1 MLNAY
6 QFQLVKTFE
15 ECGVNFIV
23 IGGMALWFHTGQQT
37 RDLDLW
43 VPVGG
48 RNKDR
53 LADGLY
59 EWNKRCG
66 QSSRPRDEIRN
77 GLVEKKQIRLPKSL
91 YRCRDAGGHDQF
103 IASEDGVDILTS
115 IGCDLEFDV
124 VSDRGS
130 YAFLTISATTMDLAA
145 PGVWMLVAC
154 RCGDGRR
161 QWCGVGIV
169 WLDTARLAKLL
180 RPGSDRLPAGGRC
193 ASGGRPRPAQAV
205 GGDDEQVGVR
215 QVVGQRD
222 PDTAC
227 GDTDMGADLEQP
239 EA

>member
-1 MLNAY
+1 
-6 QFQLVKTFE
+6 
-15 ECGVNFIV
+15 
-23 IGGMALWFHTGQQT
+23 
-37 RDLDLW
+37 
-43 VPVGG
+43 
-48 RNKDR
+48 
-53 LADGLY
+53 
-59 EWNKRCG
+59 
-66 QSSRPRDEIRN
+66 
-77 GLVEKKQIRLPKSL
+77 
-91 YRCRDAGGHDQF
+91 
-103 IASEDGVDILTS
+103 
-115 IGCDLEFDV
+115 
-124 VSDRGS
+124 
-130 YAFLTISATTMDLAA
+130 MDLAA

-180 RPGSDRLPAGGRC
+180 RPGSDRLPAGDRC